1 MRKLLSAGMSRLW
14 KDKVFWICMGA
25 MLLYTMVYMINGCRQ
40 ATHSMQEY
48 NIRID
53 SYYFHVA
60 MVIGA
65 FCALFSSMFL
75 GTEYSDGTIRNKIVS
90 GHTRAAIYLTN
101 AVLSFFA
108 TALILSVW
116 LVGALVAIPALGVFA
131 MDASQLLLYLL
142 AVVFCVASFSAIFT
156 FIAMQSSNK
165 AVTVA
170 ISILFFFGLLLYA
183 GTIYNALGQPELT
196 NEILVTANGMD
207 MTDPVPNPA
216 YVSGTKRAVYEFI
229 LDFLPTGQGISIWEL
244 KAANPIRMLLSSAAI
259 TVFVTIGGMAAFQ
272 KKNLK

>member
-1 MRKLLSAGMSRLW
+1 
-14 KDKVFWICMGA
+14 
-25 MLLYTMVYMINGCRQ
+25 
-40 ATHSMQEY
+40 
-48 NIRID
+48 
-53 SYYFHVA
+53 
-60 MVIGA
+60 
-65 FCALFSSMFL
+65 
-75 GTEYSDGTIRNKIVS
+75 
-90 GHTRAAIYLTN
+90 
-101 AVLSFFA
+101 
-108 TALILSVW
+108 
-116 LVGALVAIPALGVFA
+116 

-142 AVVFCVASFSAIFT
+142 AVVLCVASFSAIFT

-183 GTIYNALGQPELT
+183 STIYNALGQPEFT

-259 TVFVTIGGMAAFQ
+259 TVFVTLGGIAAFQ